1 MPSPEKAAKKKQYFD
16 RLAEYATS
24 YPRILIANADHVGSR
39 QMADIR
45 LALRGKA
52 AVLMGKNTM
61 IRTALKQML
70 GANPELE
77 RLIELVR
84 LNVGLIFCID
94 EPSEV
99 RKIIEE
105 YRVPAPAR
113 QGVIAPCDVVVP
125 AGATGLDPSQTSFF
139 QALGIATK
147 IVKGQ
152 VEIQSDV
159 NLIEEGKKV
168 TASQAVLLQKLNIK
182 PFSYGLKIN
191 NIYDNGS
198 VYSSSVL
205 DITQEDL
212 ISRVIEATRYVAAFS
227 KETAIPTQPSAC
239 DGIISAFRNCV
250 AFGLSTEFDFP
261 EMQAIKNALENPSAF
276 VAAPVTEAGSSVAQA
291 SAPAEEEEEE
301 EGDLGFSLFD

>member
-1 MPSPEKAAKKKQYFD
+1 MPSPEKAAKKKQYFQK
-16 RLAEYATS
+16 LAEYATS
-24 YPRILIANADHVGSR
+24 YPRILVANADHVGSR

-52 AVLMGKNTM
+52 ALLMGKNTM

-70 GANPELE
+70 GSAPELE
-77 RLIELVR
+77 KLIDLVR

-105 YRVPAPAR
+105 HRVPAPAR
-113 QGVIAPCDVVVP
+113 QGVIAPCNVVVP

-159 NLIEEGKKV
+159 NLIDEGKKV

-182 PFSYGLKIN
+182 PFSYGLKVN
-191 NIYDNGS
+191 SIYDNGN

-205 DITQEDL
+205 DITPEDL
-212 ISRVIEATRYVAAFS
+212 IARVSEATKYIAAFS
-227 KETAIPTQPSAC
+227 KETAIPTQPSVR
-239 DGIISAFRNCV
+239 DGIICAFRSCV
-250 AFGLSTEFDFP
+250 AVGLDIDFEFP
-261 EMQAIKNALENPSAF
+261 EMKSIKDALANPLAY
-276 VAAPVTEAGSSVAQA
+276 AAPSSNENTAVAQT
-291 SAPAEEEEEE
+291 SAPVEEEEEE